1 VATARLS
8 AAPEARRPLTR
19 DDGERNPMSGHSKW
33 STIKHKKAAKDA
45 KRGKIFTKLIKEI
58 TVAARMGGGDVNA
71 NPRLR
76 TAVAAAKASSM
87 PTDNIDRA
95 IKKGTGELEGVSYEE
110 VQYEGYGPGGVAIM
124 LSLLTDNRNR
134 TVAEIR
140 NVFGKHGGNLGETGC
155 VGWMF
160 SKKGVIAVE
169 KSAAEEER
177 LMEVAL
183 EAGADDIGD
192 AGDIFDVTT
201 PPERLEDV
209 KGALEK
215 AGIAVASAEVTMV
228 PQNTLTV
235 RGRDAEQ
242 TIKLLEALEDHDDVQ
257 KVSANADIPQEEME
271 RLSA

>member
-1 VATARLS
+1 MA
-8 AAPEARRPLTR
+8 
-19 DDGERNPMSGHSKW
+19 GHSKW
-33 STIKHKKAAKDA
+33 KQIKRKKAVTDS
-45 KRGKIFTKLIKEI
+45 KRGALFTKLIKEI
-58 TVAARMGGGDVNA
+58 TVAARMGGGDINA

-76 TAVAAAKASSM
+76 TAVQTAKAASM
-87 PTDNIDRA
+87 PTDNIERA

-140 NVFGKHGGNLGETGC
+140 NLFGKNGGNLGETGC

-160 SKKGVIAVE
+160 SKKGVISVE
-169 KSAAEEER
+169 KSAAEEEK

-183 EAGADDIGD
+183 EAGADDIAD
-192 AGDIFDVTT
+192 AEEIFEVTT
-201 PPERLEDV
+201 PPDRLEDV
-209 KGALEK
+209 KTALEG

-235 RGRDAEQ
+235 RGREAEQ
-242 TIKLLEALEDHDDVQ
+242 TVKLLEALEDHDDVQ
-257 KVSANADIPQEEME
+257 KVSANADIPQEELE
-271 RLSA
+271 QLSA